1 MYITKTLPSYVI
13 QLCVICHMLP
23 DHVQNADVSNA
34 VYLRFLTLSFKFCS
48 RRNLSLECR
57 R

>member
-23 DHVQNADVSNA
+23 DHVQNANVSNA
-34 VYLRFLTLSFKFCS
+34 VYLRFLNAFIY
-48 RRNLSLECR
+48 SLQSEKPFLGVS
-57 R
+57 